1 MINILKSNFEGV
13 EKSYLSII
21 TIIFNSV
28 VMQLLLFASI
38 TAILLLNNIYR
49 KSQIQFDMKRNRLIS
64 AFLTTSIFFRIV
76 YWILSYWKFTSGSF
90 PSVLK
95 SVFSYISM
103 LFMYLSQSVFM
114 QSWLQNF
121 QRKSSASVS
130 QLIFSVFF
138 ILDSI
143 IIIIMLIAI
152 LFSLCEH
159 SQAQTALLSKVL
171 NSIIVF
177 SSFITSMSF
186 LFIGLFIT
194 KRVSLHL
201 TCCSSQVLKFI
212 STFFVLTIAALFRCV
227 MFLLLIF
234 KKNMDGNLVQISMF
248 FVPEFVPGVL
258 IVGTQISVYKRERE
272 YYLEYALETVE
283 LLSETV
289 QQYN

>member
-1 MINILKSNFEGV
+1 MLNNFQSNFEGV

-28 VMQLLLFASI
+28 VMQLLLFASV
-38 TAILLLNNIYR
+38 TAISLLNNIYK
-49 KSQIQFDMKRNRLIS
+49 KSQIQFDMQRNRLIS
-64 AFLTTSIFFRIV
+64 AFLITSIFFRIV

-95 SVFSYISM
+95 SVFSYISI

-143 IIIIMLIAI
+143 IIVIMLIAI

-159 SQAQTALLSKVL
+159 NQVRTALLSKVL
-171 NSIIVF
+171 NIIIVF

-186 LFIGLFIT
+186 LFIGLYIT

-212 STFFVLTIAALFRCV
+212 LIEQLFQQVCGRRLIELRGLFYVINFVETKQCQACQYFHFAPN
-227 MFLLLIF
+227 
-234 KKNMDGNLVQISMF
+234 KNNANN
-248 FVPEFVPGVL
+248 E
-258 IVGTQISVYKRERE
+258 
-272 YYLEYALETVE
+272 
-283 LLSETV
+283 
-289 QQYN
+289 